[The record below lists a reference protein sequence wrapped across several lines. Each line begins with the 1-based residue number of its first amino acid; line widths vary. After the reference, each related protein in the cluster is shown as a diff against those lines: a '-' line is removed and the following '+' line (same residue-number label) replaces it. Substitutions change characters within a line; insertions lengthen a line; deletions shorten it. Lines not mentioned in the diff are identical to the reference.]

1 MPKNLMPNS
10 KSETRSGADKAGDAI
25 EVGGVRL
32 SSPEKVLYPE
42 QGITKRELAEYYL
55 AVADVMLP
63 HVAGRPMTMVR
74 CPTGRAK
81 KCFYQRHAGSG
92 VPPELKQVEIA
103 GFEES
108 GAYLYIEDARG
119 LVALVQ
125 MGVLEIHPWN
135 ARVDRTDRP
144 DRIIFDLDP
153 GEGLAFSDVVASAH
167 EVRGLLDGIGLTS
180 FPKTTGGKGLHVV
193 VPIERRAEWREVKS
207 FAKAIGDRLATAAP
221 ERYLTRMSIAERRGR
236 IFVDYLRNDP
246 TATAV
251 APYSTRSRAG
261 APVSVPLTWDEVVPA
276 LDPTAFNLRTVP
288 ERVRTLK
295 ADPWSGIADLRQQ
308 LPAL

>member
-1 MPKNLMPNS
+1 MPKS
-10 KSETRSGADKAGDAI
+10 KSSADKAGEAI
-25 EVGGVRL
+25 ELGGVRL
-32 SSPEKVLYPE
+32 TSPEKVLYPE

-92 VPPELKQVEIA
+92 VPPELKQVDIA

-153 GEGLAFSDVVASAH
+153 GEGLAFADVVASAQ
-167 EVRGLLDGIGLTS
+167 EVRALLQDLSLTS

-207 FAKAIGDRLATAAP
+207 FAKAIGDRLAAAAP

-276 LDPTAFNLRTVP
+276 LDPAAFNLRTVP
-288 ERVRTLK
+288 ERVRTLT
-295 ADPWSGIADLRQQ
+295 ADPWAGIADLRQRI
-308 LPAL
+308 PAL

>member
-1 MPKNLMPNS
+1 MPKSPMPKS
-10 KSETRSGADKAGDAI
+10 KTKSGAEKAGEAI

-32 SSPEKVLYPE
+32 TSPEKVLYPE
-42 QGITKRELAEYYL
+42 QGITKCELAEYYL
-55 AVADVMLP
+55 VVADVMLP

-92 VPPELKQVEIA
+92 VPPELKQVDIA

-153 GEGLAFSDVVASAH
+153 GEGLDFADVVASAH
-167 EVRGLLDGIGLTS
+167 EVRGLLDGIGLIS
-180 FPKTTGGKGLHVV
+180 FAKTTGGKGLHVV
-193 VPIERRAEWREVKS
+193 VPIERRYEWREVKS
-207 FAKAIGDRLATAAP
+207 FAKAVGERLAAAAP
-221 ERYLTRMSIAERRGR
+221 ERYLIRMSIAERRGR

-276 LDPTAFNLRTVP
+276 LDPAAFNLRTVP
-288 ERVRTLK
+288 ERVRTLT
-295 ADPWSGIADLRQQ
+295 ADPWAGIADLRQRI
-308 LPAL
+308 PAL